1 MTAEAVYPYSHLFR
15 LIPLLAAAAA
25 AVCFALCARTRKFA
39 FPAVFFVIGILSAS
53 AASDIYDG
61 RLHAEYKGT
70 LTASVASEI
79 IVEDGRAEFYA
90 TDVSIGGE
98 HVYGRGKVYVYTDGA
113 PDFNAGDVIEIDGV
127 FLPEEHTAF
136 DSYFASSAIKGE
148 YFAVYADNVRKLA
161 EGDVS
166 FPLGIQ
172 LAVKKLF
179 YENMNGDTAAIAQA
193 LILGDKDGMDERL
206 YSDVQASGLAH
217 VLAVSGLHVTAL
229 ASAAMW
235 ALRKLRLNA
244 KAGFVIIL
252 ALTFLY
258 VMICSFTPSALRA
271 FIMTAVLNFGAVFGL
286 KKDSLSSLG
295 LAALLI
301 MTFSPFALMHVGFL
315 LSVSSLFGIFAFAG
329 PFVRF
334 LMKGV
339 DKIAP
344 SVAADGVILP
354 ERGGAALIV
363 SGGYAA
369 SDTPPVR
376 FRVYDSLRRESYTV
390 KEKPLR
396 RLLIRVAELSSVA
409 VAANLATFPFA
420 AFFFGQV
427 QTLFILSNVIILP
440 YMMFIYILLL
450 IITPIALIAPLHGI
464 VGAFDV
470 LLVPFRAFV
479 SAVGSVSFSS
489 LPVEASVVGVVCLCA
504 CTVLAS
510 RYVFLRRAERVVAVL
525 SLFAVTAFAAALAQ
539 FLSTLS

>member
-1 MTAEAVYPYSHLFR
+1 MTAEAIYPYSHLFR

-53 AASDIYDG
+53 VASDIYDG

-98 HVYGRGKVYVYTDGA
+98 HVYGRGKVYVYTDGE

-161 EGDVS
+161 EGDVL

-193 LILGDKDGMDERL
+193 LILGDKDGMDAEL

-235 ALRKLRLNA
+235 ALRKLKLNA
-244 KAGFVIIL
+244 KVGFVVIL
-252 ALTFLY
+252 VLTFLY
-258 VMICSFTPSALRA
+258 VMLCSFTPSALRA
-271 FIMTAVLNFGAVFGL
+271 FIMTAVLNFGAAFGF

-301 MTFSPFALMHVGFL
+301 MTFSPFAVMHVGFL

-329 PFVRF
+329 PFTRF

-344 SVAADGVILP
+344 SVVSDGVVVA
-354 ERGGAALIV
+354 ERGGAALLV

-369 SDTPPVR
+369 YDTPPVK
-376 FRVYDSLRRESYTV
+376 FRVYDTLRRESRIV

-396 RLLIRVAELSSVA
+396 RMLIRIAELSSVA
-409 VAANLATFPFA
+409 VAANIATFPFA
-420 AFFFGQV
+420 AFFFGKI

-450 IITPIALIAPLHGI
+450 IITPIALITTMHGI
-464 VGAFDV
+464 VGVFDF
-470 LLVPFRAFV
+470 LLAPFGAFV

-489 LPVEASVVGVVCLCA
+489 LPVAVSVVWAAGLCVCI
-504 CTVLAS
+504 VLAS
-510 RYVFLRRAERVVAVL
+510 RYVFLRRAERVAAVL
-525 SLFAVTAFAAALAQ
+525 SVCAVAVFAAALVEFVSA
-539 FLSTLS
+539 LS